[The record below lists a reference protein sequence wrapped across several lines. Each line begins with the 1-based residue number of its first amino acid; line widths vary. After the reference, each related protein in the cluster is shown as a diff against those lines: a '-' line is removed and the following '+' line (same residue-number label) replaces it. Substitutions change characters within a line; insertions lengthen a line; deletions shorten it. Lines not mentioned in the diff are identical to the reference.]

1 MKNITKKEFGSL
13 LSLSPRSEQ
22 YKEII
27 FKIEPII
34 QNILNKLVK
43 PKNGSKNPWVAYS
56 NRRGANRGSFNP
68 KLYKTSIIMI
78 GGAVEVSPILKGRYV
93 EGRYTFFIPTK
104 WLWEDSSK
112 IIEEFRKKQRQEL
125 ADLKAKE
132 KRENER
138 IKRRDKNHLEKIIK
152 KRENRNRL
160 IESIKSKLEK
170 EELKIVIFKRSW
182 WC

>member
-1 MKNITKKEFGSL
+1 
-13 LSLSPRSEQ
+13 
-22 YKEII
+22 
-27 FKIEPII
+27 
-34 QNILNKLVK
+34 
-43 PKNGSKNPWVAYS
+43 
-56 NRRGANRGSFNP
+56 
-68 KLYKTSIIMI
+68 MI